1 MKEIL
6 IVFAGGGLGTVSRYL
21 INRYLGAVQAHF
33 PWATLTA
40 NIMSCLVMGIVIGW
54 LAFRSG
60 HSQLLRLLFVTG
72 FCGGLSTY
80 STFTLESMELYRDGM
95 HWMFLLNIT
104 GNFILCIGAVSA
116 GLYLA
121 RLIFPA

>member
-1 MKEIL
+1 MREAL
-6 IVFAGGGLGTVSRYL
+6 IVFAGGGLGAVVRYL
-21 INRYLGAVQAHF
+21 INRYAGTVQVQF

-40 NIMSCLVMGIVIGW
+40 NVLSCFILGLAIGW

-80 STFTLESMELYRDGM
+80 STFTLESMELYKNGM
-95 HWMFLLNIT
+95 IWLFFLNIVV
-104 GNFILCIGAVSA
+104 NFILCVGAVSA

-121 RLIFPA
+121 RLR